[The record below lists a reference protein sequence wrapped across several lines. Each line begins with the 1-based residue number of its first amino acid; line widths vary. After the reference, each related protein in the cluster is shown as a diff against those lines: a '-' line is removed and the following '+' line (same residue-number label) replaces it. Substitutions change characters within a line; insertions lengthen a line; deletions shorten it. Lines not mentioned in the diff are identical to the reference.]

1 MKFPL
6 RMSSMLFCASA
17 LFAAATLNAC
27 SRTTEHVFIDNANR
41 CSSPKISLAFDN
53 VQNNGDNT
61 LGISPME
68 VKSALLQ
75 AFDENG
81 CIGFSPSSPHTAS
94 ATYITQL
101 ATDSTNKVIF
111 SNDTTTAEVVIVLH
125 VQTATKRQTIEGR
138 GQLALSNDK
147 VLGLG
152 ANNQLNLADKNY
164 ALSVASRSL
173 AKAYSDKLLTQD

>member
-1 MKFPL
+1 MKRRF
-6 RMSSMLFCASA
+6 SIFFCASA
-17 LFAAATLNAC
+17 LLAAMSLGAC
-27 SRTTEHVFIDNANR
+27 SRTTEHVFIDNANK
-41 CSSPKISLAFDN
+41 CSSPKISLAFGN
-53 VQNNGDNT
+53 VQNNGDNA

-81 CIGFSPSSPHTAS
+81 CIGFAPSSLHTAN
-94 ATYITQL
+94 ATYTTQL
-101 ATDSTNKVIF
+101 ATDSKNKVIF

-125 VQTATKRQTIEGR
+125 VQTDTKRQTVEGR

-173 AKAYSDKLLTQD
+173 AKAYSDKLLTLD

>member
-1 MKFPL
+1 MKL
-6 RMSSMLFCASA
+6 RFSIFFCASA
-17 LFAAATLNAC
+17 LLAAASLGAC
-27 SRTTEHVFIDNANR
+27 SRTTEHVFIDNANK
-41 CSSPKISLAFDN
+41 CSSPKVSLAFGN
-53 VQNNGDNT
+53 VQNNGDNA

-81 CIGFSPSSPHTAS
+81 CIGFSPSSPYIAN
-94 ATYITQL
+94 ATYTTQL
-101 ATDSTNKVIF
+101 ATDSKNKVIF

-125 VQTATKRQTIEGR
+125 VQSATKKQTIEGR

>member
-1 MKFPL
+1 MKLPF
-6 RMSSMLFCASA
+6 RMSPILFCASA
-17 LFAAATLNAC
+17 LFAAVTLNAC

-53 VQNNGDNT
+53 VQNNGDNA

-81 CIGFSPSSPHTAS
+81 CIGFSPSSPHTAN

-125 VQTATKRQTIEGR
+125 VQTATSKQTIEGR

-152 ANNQLNLADKNY
+152 ANNQLDLADKNY